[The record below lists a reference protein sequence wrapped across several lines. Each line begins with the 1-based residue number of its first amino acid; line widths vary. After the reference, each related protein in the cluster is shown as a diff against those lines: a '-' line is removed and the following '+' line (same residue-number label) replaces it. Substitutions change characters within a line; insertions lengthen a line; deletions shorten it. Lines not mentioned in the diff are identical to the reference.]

1 MSLHRIHF
9 LTTKIHKLLYHT
21 PKKKKKKKKKKNLH
35 YFGVCQNI
43 IHFEISISIT

>member
-1 MSLHRIHF
+1 MSLQIIHF

-21 PKKKKKKKKKKNLH
+21 PKQKNKKNLH

>member
-21 PKKKKKKKKKKNLH
+21 PKQKKQKKNLH

-43 IHFEISISIT
+43 IHFEISIRLT

>member
-1 MSLHRIHF
+1 MSLQIIHF

-21 PKKKKKKKKKKNLH
+21 PKKKKNLH